1 MSSEASSPRLTT
13 NQICTA
19 KRISACSEERNF
31 IETNIWRRLGLLRVW
46 SFGALDYGGRTTA
59 LFSPS
64 RLSCCCFW
72 LCTGRPP
79 FPRPTCR
86 KFYFS
91 CCDYNRIADLKASH
105 RTEYLVK
112 RQPKNRVPRKTTAT
126 EQDRIGQKAPL
137 GTKNLNSFLHSC
149 QQDIKSISLLLLILH
164 LLNKTNRFIILIRT
178 TTTRSSK
185 LW

>member
-1 MSSEASSPRLTT
+1 MEAIGAFERGVLWSSGLWWEDY
-13 NQICTA
+13 
-19 KRISACSEERNF
+19 CSVF
-31 IETNIWRRLGLLRVW
+31 SQPIVLL
-46 SFGALDYGGRTTA
+46 L
-59 LFSPS
+59 
-64 RLSCCCFW
+64 FW
-72 LCTGRPP
+72 LCTRRPP
-79 FPRPTCR
+79 FPRPTCS
-86 KFYFS
+86 KFYFL
-91 CCDYNRIADLKASH
+91 CCNYNRIADLKASH